1 MSTNITGWIEIN
13 TINEST
19 ESLWFKVIEIDI
31 LVEQNYEVFGKLFG
45 IRAKEGTSTIAVARG
60 VPAGTLESNLNDFND
75 ESIVNVTW
83 ATFEEIDSPLKE
95 LCNAPYME
103 GWSFILE
110 SMTKLNKRFGAG
122 NVRLIVGF
130 DNYG

>member
-45 IRAKEGTSTIAVARG
+45 VRAKEGTSAIAVARG
-60 VPAGTLESNLNDFND
+60 VPAGTLESNLEDFND
-75 ESIVNVTW
+75 ESIVNETW

-95 LCNAPYME
+95 LCNAPYMK

-110 SMTKLNKRFGAG
+110 SMTKLNQRFGAG